1 MKFTVICLVIL
12 AAVSV
17 ILLCANILLI
27 FRHISTKKKQEEE
40 KKRTALLLSTTA
52 HDLRSPLSG
61 IKGFADA
68 MLDGTVSEEKSGE
81 YLALISSEAQRLARI
96 TGRLCESDDAKLSMR
111 VFGLCEAVR
120 RAFLLV
126 GKKAQMR
133 GITVEFSFTDDDEFY
148 VIADPDAVFEIIFNL
163 FENAVKYCDD
173 SGKISWNIV
182 PDGNFVVL
190 TVKNTT
196 ELLPQIPDVFAV
208 GARGEN
214 KKTQGFGL
222 GLYISQKLA
231 RKNGT
236 ELVFDKGTD
245 EMGNFCVFSMKL
257 PMADEI

>member
-1 MKFTVICLVIL
+1 MKITVICLVIT

-17 ILLCANILLI
+17 VLLCANFFLI
-27 FRHISTKKKQEEE
+27 FRHFSAKKIREEE
-40 KKRTALLLSTTA
+40 KRKTALLLSTTA

-68 MLDGTVSEEKSGE
+68 LLDGTVSEEKRGE

-96 TGRLCESDDAKLSMR
+96 TGRLCESDDAKLSAR

-126 GKKAQMR
+126 GKKAGMR
-133 GITVEFSFTDDDEFY
+133 GINVDFSFTDDDEFY
-148 VIADPDAVFEIIFNL
+148 VIADPDAVFEIVFNL

-173 SGKISWNIV
+173 NGTISWKLV
-182 PDGNFVVL
+182 PDGNFVDL

-196 ELLPQIPDVFAV
+196 DLLPEIPDIFAV

-214 KKTQGFGL
+214 KNVQGFGL

-231 RKNGT
+231 KKCNT

-245 EMGNFCVFSMKL
+245 EKGNFCTFSMKL
-257 PMADEI
+257 PIADEI